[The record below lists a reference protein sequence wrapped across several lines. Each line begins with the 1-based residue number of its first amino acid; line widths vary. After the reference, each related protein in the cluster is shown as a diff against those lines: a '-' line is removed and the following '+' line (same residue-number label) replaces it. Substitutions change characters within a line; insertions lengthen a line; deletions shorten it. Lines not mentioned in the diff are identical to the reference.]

1 MALGSLAEFKSLIEQ
16 GKFAKKY
23 NYEFVI
29 TPPAGVTYAGG
40 SMKNLMLRCESV
52 TLPGQNMSSTID
64 DIRVGPCREHIFNV
78 TYAPI
83 TAVFLADKALNEKR
97 FFEDWQSLMFNRDFQ
112 LKYYEDYVED
122 MTIKQLDARGN
133 EVYGVRLI
141 DAFPKTVTQ
150 MDLSYADAEMSRITV
165 EIVFYK
171 WIQESPA
178 SNFESGPI

>member
-1 MALGSLAEFKSLIEQ
+1 MAIGSLTEFKSLIEQ

-23 NYEFVI
+23 NYEFII

-40 SMKNLMLRCESV
+40 SMKDLMLRCESV
-52 TLPGQNMSSTID
+52 TLPGQNVASAID
-64 DIRVGPCREHIFNV
+64 DIRIGPGREQIFNV

-83 TAVFLADKALNEKR
+83 TAVFLADEALNEKV

-112 LKYYEDYVED
+112 LGYYKDYVED
-122 MTIKQLDARGN
+122 MQIRQLDKQGN
-133 EVYGVRLI
+133 PVYAVRLI

-150 MDLSYADAEMSRITV
+150 LDLSSADPELTRITV

-171 WIQESPA
+171 WIRTT
-178 SNFESGPI
+178 